1 MPLDLSFSCW
11 FFFVVSKITLIF
23 TTMIGWQSR
32 PRVPFYDE
40 QAFGAFLSIC
50 VFSMWSSRQHLHQ
63 IVLKA
68 LGQSRIDDSTEPMS
82 YRTAWWG
89 AIGGLIFLVFFSV
102 KAGMA
107 LWLVCLLFA
116 IYFALSVSVTRLR
129 AELGFP
135 AHSLW
140 HATPYFVLLSTV
152 GSAKID
158 PRSSTIFAIYRWF
171 NFDWA
176 SHPMPHQLEGF
187 KFADHTQ
194 TKRSKLPIA
203 IMTATVVGT
212 LSFFWLWLYVIYKE
226 GAQSF
231 RFNRHTNFY
240 GGVAFQQLQQR
251 LYQRLPSDYLGL
263 TFIGVGFCF
272 ATFLAFMRRRFI
284 WWQFHPLGYAMI
296 SDWATLS
303 IWTCLLISSITKW
316 FVLKWMGLSGYRRII
331 PFFLGIILGEMAV
344 GGVWALTAVWDGESI
359 YRFWP

>member
-1 MPLDLSFSCW
+1 M
-11 FFFVVSKITLIF
+11 
-23 TTMIGWQSR
+23 
-32 PRVPFYDE
+32 
-40 QAFGAFLSIC
+40 
-50 VFSMWSSRQHLHQ
+50 
-63 IVLKA
+63 
-68 LGQSRIDDSTEPMS
+68 EPMS
-82 YRTAWWG
+82 YRTACWG
-89 AIGGLIFLVFFSV
+89 VIGGLIFLIFFSV

-140 HATPYFVLLSTV
+140 HATPYFVLLPTI

-187 KFADHTQ
+187 KFADHTNTKQ
-194 TKRSKLPIA
+194 TKLPLA

-212 LSFFWLWLYVIYKE
+212 LSFFWLWLYLTYKE

-231 RFNRHTNFY
+231 RFNQRTNFY
-240 GGVAFQQLQQR
+240 GGVPFQQLQQR
-251 LYQRLPSDYLGL
+251 LYQRLPPDYLGL
-263 TFIGVGFCF
+263 TFIGLGFCF

-303 IWTCLLISSITKW
+303 IWTCLLISSVIKW

-344 GGVWALTAVWDGESI
+344 GGIWAITAVWSGESI